1 MLEVKD
7 IHVSYGDIRA
17 VTGVSFEVTE
27 GAIVSLLGANGAG
40 KTTTLNAVSGLLH
53 PSRGEILLDGHR
65 IDGLAPHAIIDLG
78 IVQVAEGRKLFPTM
92 TVWENLQLGAYRPR
106 TKQRMKENMER
117 VLNLFPVLQE
127 RRRQVAGSLSGGEQQ
142 MLAIGRALMADP
154 RALLLDEPSLGL
166 APRLV
171 MTMFDVVR
179 EINNQGIT
187 IVLVEQNV
195 SHALMIANR
204 AFIIENG
211 QVVLT
216 GGPELRDDPR
226 VRTAYLGL

>member
-1 MLEVKD
+1 MLEVKN

-53 PSRGEILLDGHR
+53 PSRGEIRLDGHR

-106 TKQRMKENMER
+106 TKQRMKENLER

-127 RRRQVAGSLSGGEQQ
+127 RRQQVAGSLSGGEQQ

-195 SHALMIANR
+195 SHALMLANR

>member
-1 MLEVKD
+1 MLDVKD
-7 IHVSYGDIRA
+7 IHVSYGDLRA

-27 GAIVSLLGANGAG
+27 RAIVSLLGANGAG
-40 KTTTLNAVSGLLH
+40 KTTTLNAVSGVLKPLK
-53 PSRGEILLDGHR
+53 GEIRLDGDR
-65 IDGLAPHAIIDLG
+65 IDGLAPHAIVDLG

-106 TKQRMKENMER
+106 TKQRMKENLER
-117 VLNLFPVLQE
+117 VLSLFPVLQE
-127 RRRQVAGSLSGGEQQ
+127 RRRQVAGTLSGGEQQ

-154 RALLLDEPSLGL
+154 RILLLDEPSLGL
-166 APRLV
+166 APQLV
-171 MTMFDVVR
+171 ISMFAAVR
-179 EINNQGIT
+179 EINKQGIT
-187 IVLVEQNV
+187 VVLVEQNV
-195 SHALMIANR
+195 SHALALASK

-211 QVVLT
+211 KVVLS

>member
-7 IHVSYGDIRA
+7 IHVSYGDVRA
-17 VTGVSFEVTE
+17 VTGVSFEVTD

-40 KTTTLNAVSGLLH
+40 KTTTLNAVCGLLR
-53 PSRGEILLDGHR
+53 PSRGEIRLDDRR
-65 IDGLAPHAIIDLG
+65 IDGLAPHAIVDLG

-106 TKQRMKENMER
+106 TKQRMKENLER
-117 VLNLFPVLQE
+117 VQTLFPVIE
-127 RRRQVAGSLSGGEQQ
+127 TRRSQVAGTLSGGEQQ
-142 MLAIGRALMADP
+142 MLAIGRALMSDP

-166 APRLV
+166 APQLV
-171 MTMFDVVR
+171 MTMFDAVR

-187 IVLVEQNV
+187 VVLVEQNV
-195 SHALMIANR
+195 WHALALANK

-211 QVVLT
+211 KVVLS

>member
-1 MLEVKD
+1 LLEVKD

-53 PSRGEILLDGHR
+53 PSRGEIRLDGHR

-78 IVQVAEGRKLFPTM
+78 VVQVAEGRKLFPTM

-127 RRRQVAGSLSGGEQQ
+127 RRRQVTGSLSGGEQQ

-154 RALLLDEPSLGL
+154 RVLLLDEPSLGL

-171 MTMFDVVR
+171 MTMFDVIR

-187 IVLVEQNV
+187 ILLVEQNV
-195 SHALMIANR
+195 SHALMLANR

>member
-53 PSRGEILLDGHR
+53 PSRGEIRLDGHR

-78 IVQVAEGRKLFPTM
+78 VVQVAEGRKLFPTM

-127 RRRQVAGSLSGGEQQ
+127 RRQQVAGSLSGGEQQ

-171 MTMFDVVR
+171 VTMFDIVR

-187 IVLVEQNV
+187 VVLVEQNV
-195 SHALMIANR
+195 SHALMLANR

>member
-1 MLEVKD
+1 MLEVKN

-106 TKQRMKENMER
+106 TKQRMKENLER
-117 VLNLFPVLQE
+117 VLKLFPVLQD
-127 RRRQVAGSLSGGEQQ
+127 RRQQVAGSLSGGEQQ

-195 SHALMIANR
+195 SHALMLANR

>member
-7 IHVSYGDIRA
+7 IHVSYGDVRA
-17 VTGVSFEVTE
+17 VTGVSFEVTD

-40 KTTTLNAVSGLLH
+40 KTTTLNAVCGLLR
-53 PSRGEILLDGHR
+53 PSRGEIRLDDRR
-65 IDGLAPHAIIDLG
+65 IDGLAPHAIVDLG
-78 IVQVAEGRKLFPTM
+78 IVQVPEGRKLFPTM

-106 TKQRMKENMER
+106 TKQRMKENLER
-117 VLNLFPVLQE
+117 VQTLFPVLDT
-127 RRRQVAGSLSGGEQQ
+127 RRSQLAGTLSGGEQQ
-142 MLAIGRALMADP
+142 MLAIGRALMSDP

-166 APRLV
+166 APQLV
-171 MTMFDVVR
+171 MTMFDAVR

-187 IVLVEQNV
+187 VVLVEQNV
-195 SHALMIANR
+195 WHALALANK

-211 QVVLT
+211 QVVFS

>member
-40 KTTTLNAVSGLLH
+40 KTTTLNAVSGLLQ
-53 PSRGEILLDGHR
+53 PSHGEIRLDGHR

-106 TKQRMKENMER
+106 TKQRMKENLER

-127 RRRQVAGSLSGGEQQ
+127 RRQQVAGSLSGGEQQ

>member
-53 PSRGEILLDGHR
+53 PSRGEIRLDGHR

-195 SHALMIANR
+195 SHALMLANR

>member
-1 MLEVKD
+1 MLEVKN

-53 PSRGEILLDGHR
+53 PSRGEIRLDGHR

-106 TKQRMKENMER
+106 TKQRMKENLER
-117 VLNLFPVLQE
+117 VLKLFPVLQD
-127 RRRQVAGSLSGGEQQ
+127 RRQQVAGSLSGGEQQ

-195 SHALMIANR
+195 SHALMLANR

>member
-171 MTMFDVVR
+171 MTMFDIIR

-187 IVLVEQNV
+187 VVLVEQNV
-195 SHALMIANR
+195 SHALMLANR

>member
-1 MLEVKD
+1 MLDVKN
-7 IHVSYGDIRA
+7 IHVSYGDLRA

-27 GAIVSLLGANGAG
+27 RAIVSLLGANGAG
-40 KTTTLNAVSGLLH
+40 KTTTLNAVSGVLK
-53 PSRGEILLDGHR
+53 PSQGEIRLDGHR
-65 IDGLAPHAIIDLG
+65 IDGLAPHAIVDLG

-92 TVWENLQLGAYRPR
+92 TAWENLQLGAYRPR
-106 TKQRMKENMER
+106 TKQRMKENLER
-117 VLNLFPVLQE
+117 VLSLFPVLQE
-127 RRRQVAGSLSGGEQQ
+127 RRRQVAGTLSGGEQQ

-154 RALLLDEPSLGL
+154 RILLLDEPSLGL
-166 APRLV
+166 APQLV
-171 MTMFDVVR
+171 ITMFAAVR

-195 SHALMIANR
+195 SHALALASR

-211 QVVLT
+211 QVVLS

-226 VRTAYLGL
+226 VRSAYLGL

>member
-53 PSRGEILLDGHR
+53 PSRGEIRLDGHR

-78 IVQVAEGRKLFPTM
+78 VVQVAEGRKLFPTM

-106 TKQRMKENMER
+106 TKQRMKENLER

-171 MTMFDVVR
+171 VTMFDIVR

-187 IVLVEQNV
+187 VVLVEQNV
-195 SHALMIANR
+195 SHALMLANR